1 MAEPAVWFDG
11 RIHTGVTA
19 EPTLSTFGLHYG
31 YSVFEGLRS
40 FDVGG
45 TASIFAL
52 QPHIDRLLGSAAT
65 LDIPIRYDNDT
76 LVAAHYEVLAA
87 NGLTE
92 AYIRP
97 IAFFGDG
104 LAGLGTQRHQAH
116 LAILAWPWANPA
128 PGGGGVRL
136 AIARRRRPSPESL
149 PPHAKAAGSYLIAKL
164 AHNEATARGFT
175 DAIML
180 DDRDHVA
187 EATSMNVFLVRDGG
201 LLTPTTRACLPGI
214 TRRTVIDLA
223 RQAGIGVR
231 EADLTVSD
239 VLGADEVFLTSTAAG
254 VRPVLAVE
262 DHVFGDG
269 RPGALTTRLLG
280 HYDEHVLTHSTPS
293 AAFADPA
300 PRGTSG
306 PAAVLIPGGRA

>member
-1 MAEPAVWFDG
+1 MLA
-11 RIHTGVTA
+11 
-19 EPTLSTFGLHYG
+19 
-31 YSVFEGLRS
+31 
-40 FDVGG
+40 
-45 TASIFAL
+45 
-52 QPHIDRLLGSAAT
+52 SAAI
-65 LDIPIRYDNDT
+65 LDIPVPYDNDT
-76 LVAAHYEVLAA
+76 LVAAHYDVLAA

-92 AYIRP
+92 AYLRP
-97 IAFFGDG
+97 VAFFGDG
-104 LAGLGTQRHQAH
+104 LGGLGTRRHRAH

-136 AIARRRRPSPESL
+136 AIAARRRPSPDSY
-149 PPHAKAAGSYLIAKL
+149 PPHAKASGGYLIAKL

-214 TRRTVIDLA
+214 TRRTVLDLA
-223 RQAGIGVR
+223 RATGIPAR
-231 EADLTVSD
+231 ETDLTVSD

-269 RPGALTTRLLG
+269 RPGPLTTRLLG
-280 HYDEHVLTHSTPS
+280 HYDEHVRTHCTPS
-293 AAFADPA
+293 AAYADPA
-300 PRGTSG
+300 ARGMSG
-306 PAAVLIPGGRA
+306 PAAVLTPGGHS

>member
-1 MAEPAVWFDG
+1 MAELSVWFDG
-11 RIHTGVTA
+11 RVHTGVTP
-19 EPTLSTFGLHYG
+19 EPTLNTFGLHYG
-31 YSVFEGLRS
+31 YAVFEGLRS

-52 QPHIDRLLGSAAT
+52 QPHIDRLLRSAAT

-76 LVAAHYEVLAA
+76 LVAAHHEVLAA

-92 AYIRP
+92 AYLRP
-97 IAFFGDG
+97 VAFLGDG
-104 LAGLGTQRHQAH
+104 LSGLGTQRHRAH

-136 AIARRRRPSPESL
+136 AVARRRRPAPDSF
-149 PPHAKAAGSYLIAKL
+149 PPHTKAAGGYLIAKL

-180 DDRDHVA
+180 DDSGHLA

-214 TRRTVIDLA
+214 TRGTVIDLA
-223 RQAGIGVR
+223 RQAGVPVR

-239 VLGADEVFLTSTAAG
+239 LLGADEVFLTSTAAG
-254 VRPVLAVE
+254 VRPVQAVE

-269 RPGALTTRLLG
+269 SPGALTTDLLG
-280 HYDEHVLTHSTPS
+280 RYDAHVLTHSTPP
-293 AAFADPA
+293 AAPADPT
-300 PRGTSG
+300 PPGILG
-306 PAAVLIPGGRA
+306 PAAALTSGGRA